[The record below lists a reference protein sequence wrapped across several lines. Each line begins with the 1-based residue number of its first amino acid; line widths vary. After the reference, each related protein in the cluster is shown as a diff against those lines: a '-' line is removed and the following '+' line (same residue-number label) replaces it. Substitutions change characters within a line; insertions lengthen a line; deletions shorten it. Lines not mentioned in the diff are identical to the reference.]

1 MTKYVMR
8 TEELVKRV
16 YLVEAY
22 SKSEAYDKL
31 FEMGPDQAVEVEVL
45 GDHIF
50 HEETINEYEYN
61 KDWKPLDPDLGP
73 DQLKDQQKDWVG
85 PTRHKSEWINAHQD
99 GRPMPDDGRGDRLG
113 TTGDKLKG
121 PALNEIW

>member
-1 MTKYVMR
+1 MGESGMSKYVIR
-8 TEELVKRV
+8 TVELVKRV

-31 FEMGPDQAVEVEVL
+31 IEMGPDEAVEVEVL

-61 KDWKPLDPDLGP
+61 KNWKS
-73 DQLKDQQKDWVG
+73 QTAQKDWVG
-85 PTRHKSEWINAHQD
+85 QSRHKSEWINAHQD

-113 TTGDKLKG
+113 TSGDKLKG

>member
-1 MTKYVMR
+1 MTKYVIR
-8 TEELVKRV
+8 TVELVKRV

-31 FEMGPDQAVEVEVL
+31 IEMGPDEAVEVEVL

-61 KDWKPLDPDLGP
+61 KDWKS
-73 DQLKDQQKDWVG
+73 QTAQKDWVG
-85 PTRHKSEWINAHQD
+85 PSRHKSEWINAHQD
-99 GRPMPDDGRGDRLG
+99 GRPMPDDGRGDTLG

>member
-1 MTKYVMR
+1 MGESGMSKYVIR
-8 TEELVKRV
+8 TVELVKRV

-31 FEMGPDQAVEVEVL
+31 IEMGPDEAVEVEVL

-61 KDWKPLDPDLGP
+61 KNWKS
-73 DQLKDQQKDWVG
+73 QTAQKDWVG
-85 PTRHKSEWINAHQD
+85 QSRHKSEWINAHQD

>member
-1 MTKYVMR
+1 MGGSGMTKYVIR
-8 TEELVKRV
+8 TVELVKRV

-31 FEMGPDQAVEVEVL
+31 SEMGPDKAVEVEVL

-61 KDWKPLDPDLGP
+61 QDWKPGLADKIDWKLEP
-73 DQLKDQQKDWVG
+73 KQKDWVG
-85 PTRHKSEWINAHQD
+85 NR
-99 GRPMPDDGRGDRLG
+99 DR
-113 TTGDKLKG
+113 LKG
-121 PALNEIW
+121 PAFYELP